1 MIAMLAPIKSATAG
15 LTGYVALNAALLI
28 SELIWHPLSR
38 LTAFDITVIR
48 HLSHLIGN

>member
-1 MIAMLAPIKSATAG
+1 MLAPIKTATTGAAG
-15 LTGYVALNAALLI
+15 YIALNLALLI

-38 LTAFDITVIR
+38 LTAFDIVLFR